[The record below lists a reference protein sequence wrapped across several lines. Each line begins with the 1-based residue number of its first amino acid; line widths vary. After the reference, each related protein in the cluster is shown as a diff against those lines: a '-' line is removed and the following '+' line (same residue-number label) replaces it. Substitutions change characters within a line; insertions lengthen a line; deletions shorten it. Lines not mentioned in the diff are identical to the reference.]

1 MEHTRIIQDTLRE
14 LGAGRKRVTQRR
26 TVVAIQLAL
35 EDEDRLLAC
44 DEGHLLCSSRNLR
57 LQMDYGGAQ
66 SIRLVVKR
74 IWSDNAEGLIHMAG
88 YPLSEAPTASDFVEI
103 LSHYIRKHGAVAVQG
118 SQEPSP

>member
-35 EDEDRLLAC
+35 EDEDRLLHVTKDIYCAVAEIFGC
-44 DEGHLLCSSRNLR
+44 KWTTVER
-57 LQMDYGGAQ
+57 

-88 YPLSEAPTASDFVEI
+88 YPLSEAPTAPDFVEI

>member
-1 MEHTRIIQDTLRE
+1 MEHTQIIQDTLRE

-26 TVVAIQLAL
+26 TVVAIHLAL
-35 EDEDRLLAC
+35 EDEDRLLHVTKDIYCAAAEIFGC
-44 DEGHLLCSSRNLR
+44 KWTTVER
-57 LQMDYGGAQ
+57 

-74 IWSDNAEGLIHMAG
+74 VWSDNAEGLIQMAG

-118 SQEPSP
+118 SQEPSL